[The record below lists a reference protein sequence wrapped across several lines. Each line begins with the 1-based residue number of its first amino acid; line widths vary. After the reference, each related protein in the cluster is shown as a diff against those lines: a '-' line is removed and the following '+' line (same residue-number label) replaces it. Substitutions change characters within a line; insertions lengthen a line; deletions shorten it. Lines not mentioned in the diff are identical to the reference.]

1 MANEQSETIRVL
13 SVDDHAAFREGI
25 ALFIASECDM
35 EVVAEAT
42 NPREALEQFRKHN
55 PDITL
60 MDLQLGTMSGIDAI
74 TSIRAEFPEARIIA
88 LTTYP
93 GDVRVIRAFQAGAC
107 GYVLKGQVGK
117 ELPETI
123 RAVHA
128 GERRI
133 PPEVAEQIGSS
144 EPGSR

>member
-1 MANEQSETIRVL
+1 MADDPIQTIRVL
-13 SVDDHAAFREGI
+13 SVDDHAGFREGI
-25 ALFIASECDM
+25 ALFIGTDPGM

-42 NPREALEQFRKHN
+42 NEREALESFRKN
-55 PDITL
+55 KPDITL